1 MARCRKKAP
10 CVAEPSKVRLAL
22 YQPDIPQNLGAS
34 LRLAACLGVAVDI
47 IEPCGFPLTDKA
59 LRRTAMD
66 YGENVEIVRH
76 DGWSAFL
83 ESRSRS
89 SGRLILFTTTGPAT
103 LQTPTFEAAD
113 TLLLRRDSARVPDD
127 VHAAADARVRI
138 ALTPNTRSLNVAMSA
153 GIALWEALRQTGQL
167 PRG

>member
-10 CVAEPSKVRLAL
+10 CVADPSKVRLAL

-47 IEPCGFPLTDKA
+47 IEPCGFALTDKA

-76 DGWSAFL
+76 DGWSAFR
-83 ESRSRS
+83 ESQIRS
-89 SGRLILFTTTGPAT
+89 SGRLILFTTRGAAT
-103 LQTPTFEAAD
+103 LQTVAFEAND
-113 TLLLRRDSARVPDD
+113 ILLFGRESAGVPDE
-127 VHAAADARVRI
+127 VHAAADVRVRI
-138 ALTPNTRSLNVAMSA
+138 ALMPNVRSLNVSMSA

-167 PRG
+167 TGV